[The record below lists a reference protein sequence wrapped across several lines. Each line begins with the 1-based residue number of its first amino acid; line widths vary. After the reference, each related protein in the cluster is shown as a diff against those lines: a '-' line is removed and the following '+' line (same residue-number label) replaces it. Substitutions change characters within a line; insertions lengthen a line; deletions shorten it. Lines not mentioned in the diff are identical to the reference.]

1 MRTAV
6 KTVRADRADNKGTKG
21 KQWSAST
28 ASIALTA
35 FSALFVPPAMA
46 QITPRPTAFSP
57 TTESTLYPLRK
68 LGDGVYA
75 VLGDT
80 GKGAEGRPN
89 AGFVVTKEGVMAVGG
104 LASPAQAR
112 AVIRTIRTV
121 STKPVR
127 YLVLYAHHPDMMFGA
142 IEFKRIGA
150 RIIAHPDTR
159 VLAGEGGPDAMVA
172 AWDGVVGLQE
182 LLGFEYA
189 NTPDQPVTGTDTLN
203 LGGKAIVAIH
213 PGAAHSAGDL
223 MVWLP
228 RERVLFAGDI
238 LLPDGVT
245 MVVDGNS
252 SVLLKTLDQ
261 IDSLRPRV
269 IVPGHDA
276 IPDDPSAMVQRT
288 RDYFAQ
294 LREAMGIAVEQGT
307 SMRQALGS
315 LPPPDDGRPVS
326 LHSRE
331 RRNAVR
337 VYLEMERA
345 KMGLEETQEGSQ

>member
-1 MRTAV
+1 MTAAV
-6 KTVRADRADNKGTKG
+6 ETDRVVTRFV
-21 KQWSAST
+21 
-28 ASIALTA
+28 LL
-35 FSALFVPPAMA
+35 SALSVLFAPSALA
-46 QITPRPTAFSP
+46 QITPRPSAFSP
-57 TTESTLYPLRK
+57 TTETTVYPLRR
-68 LGDGVYA
+68 LDDGVYA

-89 AGFVVTKEGVMAVGG
+89 AGFVVTNEGVVAIGG

-127 YLVLYAHHPDMMFGA
+127 YLILYAHHPDMMFGA
-142 IEFKRIGA
+142 IEFKRVGA
-150 RIIAHPDTR
+150 KIIAHPDTR
-159 VLAGEGGPDAMVA
+159 VLAGEAGPDAMVA
-172 AWDGVVGLQE
+172 DWDGVVGLQE

-189 NTPDQPVTGTDTLN
+189 NTPDRPVTGTDTLV
-203 LGGKAIVAIH
+203 LGDKTILAIH

-252 SVLLKTLDQ
+252 SVLLRTLDQ
-261 IDSLRPRV
+261 IDSMHPKV

-276 IPDDPSAMVQRT
+276 IPHDPATMVQRT
-288 RDYFAQ
+288 REYFAQ
-294 LREAMGIAVEQGT
+294 LREAMGAAIEKGT
-307 SMRQALGS
+307 SMRQALAS
-315 LPPPDDGRPVS
+315 LPPPDDRRPVS

-345 KMGLEETQEGSQ
+345 KMGLEDVQEGSQ